1 MDKKA
6 YKRMHNI
13 LYRLRKKGGVCV
25 TKERTIY
32 LPYGADPDAL
42 LQVRQLRSEFKFVV
56 QYRFG
61 ET

>member
-1 MDKKA
+1 
-6 YKRMHNI
+6 MHNI